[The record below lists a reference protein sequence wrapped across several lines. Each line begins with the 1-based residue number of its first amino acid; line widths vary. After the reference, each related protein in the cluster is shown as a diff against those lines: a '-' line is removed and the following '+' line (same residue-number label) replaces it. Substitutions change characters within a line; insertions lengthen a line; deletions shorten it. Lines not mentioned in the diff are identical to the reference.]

1 MSQSHGQPEVSL
13 TISAVSRRLGIPADT
28 LRTWGRRYG
37 LGPTEHQIGAHRR
50 FSLTDVA
57 RLDYMSRLLA
67 NGLAP
72 VDAARLALAEDV
84 EAANLL
90 PASRASL
97 KVVADLEDEN
107 VISLTGPKA
116 SIRGLVRAANMM
128 DSAKCSAIIANLLN
142 TDGVAA
148 TWTDVLCPVLAQLG
162 DQWAKTG
169 EGIEVE
175 HLIAEVVTKELQK
188 IVDAYPDSLNAR
200 PVLLASAPH
209 ELHTLPLYAIAAGLA
224 EQSISSQVLGARLPA
239 DALAAACK
247 KLGPSAIVIWS
258 QTQGTADN
266 AIWDDIV
273 GQRPE
278 PLRMS
283 AGPGWKE
290 PLAEGVVAATDLP
303 STLLALAVAAGV
315 R

>member
-1 MSQSHGQPEVSL
+1 MSQSQGQPEVSL

-37 LGPTEHQIGAHRR
+37 LGPSEHQTGSHRR
-50 FSLTDVA
+50 YTLIDVA

-67 NGLAP
+67 NGIAP
-72 VDAARLALAEDV
+72 VDAARLAIAEDV
-84 EAANLL
+84 EAATLL
-90 PASRASL
+90 PLARASL
-97 KVVADLEDEN
+97 KVVADLDDEN
-107 VISLTGPKA
+107 VISLTGPRA
-116 SIRGLVRAANMM
+116 SIRGLLRAANMM
-128 DSAKCSAIIANLLN
+128 DSAKCSAIIANLLK
-142 TDGVAA
+142 TDGVVAA
-148 TWTDVLCPVLAQLG
+148 WTDVLCPVLAQLG

-169 EGIEVE
+169 EGVEVE
-175 HLIAEVVTKELQK
+175 HLISEVVANELHK
-188 IVDAYPDSLNAR
+188 IVDARPDSLNAR

-224 EQSISSQVLGARLPA
+224 EQNISSQVMGARFPA

-247 KLGPSAIVIWS
+247 KIGPSAIVIWS

-266 AIWDDIV
+266 AIWDDIE

-290 PLAEGVVAATDLP
+290 PLPEGVVPTTDLP
-303 STLLALAVAAGV
+303 STLLTLAVAAGV